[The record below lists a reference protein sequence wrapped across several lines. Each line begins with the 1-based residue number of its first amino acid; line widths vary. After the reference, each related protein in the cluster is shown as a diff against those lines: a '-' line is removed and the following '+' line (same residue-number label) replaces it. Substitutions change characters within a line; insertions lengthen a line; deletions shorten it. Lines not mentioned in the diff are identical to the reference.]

1 MLNNAVHMKEIL
13 VHLKPNNF
21 PRYIDQLGDLEGK
34 INAIDATKFSHNV
47 TTARSEDVSEPLPDV
62 SEPLPDA
69 PITPVRVDLKKTD
82 AKKEESEE
90 NSVEDKPD
98 ATTSQKEMSDG
109 NSNEQSNK
117 VNSNEEPKEITA
129 DEKENSKEE
138 SQDPSLEPISQK
150 EERSKSSEDA

>member
-1 MLNNAVHMKEIL
+1 MKEIL

-21 PRYIDQLGDLEGK
+21 PRYIDQLSDLEGK
-34 INAIDATKFSHNV
+34 INAIDATKFNHNV
-47 TTARSEDVSEPLPDV
+47 TTTRSEDVSEPLP
-62 SEPLPDA
+62 EA
-69 PITPVRVDLKKTD
+69 PIIPVSVELKKTD
-82 AKKEESEE
+82 AKKEENEE
-90 NSVEDKPD
+90 NFVEDKPD
-98 ATTSQKEMSDG
+98 ATTSQKEISDV

-117 VNSNEEPKEITA
+117 INSNEEPKEITA

>member
-1 MLNNAVHMKEIL
+1 M
-13 VHLKPNNF
+13 HLKPNNF
-21 PRYIDQLGDLEGK
+21 PRYIDQLSDLEGK
-34 INAIDATKFSHNV
+34 INAIDATKFNHNV
-47 TTARSEDVSEPLPDV
+47 TTARSEDVSEPLPD
-62 SEPLPDA
+62 A
-69 PITPVRVDLKKTD
+69 PITPVSVNLKKTD

-98 ATTSQKEMSDG
+98 ATTSQKEISD
-109 NSNEQSNK
+109 

-138 SQDPSLEPISQK
+138 SQGPSLEPISQK

>member
-1 MLNNAVHMKEIL
+1 MKEIL

-21 PRYIDQLGDLEGK
+21 PRYIDQLSDLEGK
-34 INAIDATKFSHNV
+34 INAIDATKFNHNV
-47 TTARSEDVSEPLPDV
+47 TTARSEDVSEPLPD
-62 SEPLPDA
+62 A
-69 PITPVRVDLKKTD
+69 PITPVSVDLKKTD

-98 ATTSQKEMSDG
+98 ATTSQKEISD
-109 NSNEQSNK
+109 

-138 SQDPSLEPISQK
+138 SQGPSLEPISQK